1 MVCNFYC
8 CVLFSLVFSPSYQCT
23 HAYIYTIEIPIVNLY
38 PVYHTDCTC
47 IAHTTFNLP
56 ILVPPPRIV
65 ELQLVIDETVCE
77 SAALATVCV
86 QLRTDTEREVT
97 AIVQTSDISA
107 RSESCMLGGVYN
119 YIIRST

>member
-1 MVCNFYC
+1 MH
-8 CVLFSLVFSPSYQCT
+8 P
-23 HAYIYTIEIPIVNLY
+23 YTIEIPIVNLY
-38 PVYHTDCTC
+38 PVYHTDC
-47 IAHTTFNLP
+47 IALSIYSFLSP
-56 ILVPPPRIV
+56 SPYIV